1 MVTMAGLSSWLCL
14 GKSVVLVCATATGA
28 WGQPRGHLQP
38 MAAFA
43 RGRVLLLGCCAA
55 LPCLVISRSPQL
67 GRWVSFWHSSVV
79 LHLTHSISGPSGEQ
93 TPSSGY
99 LPFEAFQKGERVL
112 KTEKLF

>member
-14 GKSVVLVCATATGA
+14 GKSMVLVCATAAGA

-67 GRWVSFWHSSVV
+67 GRFRFGIPQWSCISRTASLVPLESRHRPQVIFLLKHSRKAR
-79 LHLTHSISGPSGEQ
+79 G
-93 TPSSGY
+93 
-99 LPFEAFQKGERVL
+99 F
-112 KTEKLF
+112 